1 MSKATKGLQTAKFK
15 IKKGDTVVII
25 SGKDKGK
32 TGTVERMLVQDAK
45 VVVEGT
51 NLVKRHSRG
60 VRGQSGRIVEKPRAI
75 SISNV
80 MLQDPKEKKGTRVKR
95 VAGKD
100 GKMTRVA
107 VKSGTTL
114 A

>member
-1 MSKATKGLQTAKFK
+1 MSKATQGKQTAKFK
-15 IKKGDTVVII
+15 IKKGDTVVVI

-32 TGTVERMLVQDAK
+32 TGVVERVLVQEAQ

-51 NLVKRHSRG
+51 HLVKKHIRG
-60 VRGQSGRIVEKPRAI
+60 SRGQSGRIVERPRAV

-95 VAGKD
+95 ALKD
-100 GKMTRVA
+100 GKNVRVA

>member
-1 MSKATKGLQTAKFK
+1 MSKASKGIKTAKYK
-15 IKKGDTVVII
+15 IKKRDTVVVITAN
-25 SGKDKGK
+25 DKGK
-32 TGTVERMLVQDAK
+32 TATVERILREDAK
-45 VVVEGT
+45 VVVEGIG
-51 NLVKRHSRG
+51 LVKRHNRG
-60 VRGQSGRIVEKPRAI
+60 MRGQTGRIVEKPRAI

-95 VAGKD
+95 ETGKD
-100 GKMTRVA
+100 GKKVRVT

>member
-1 MSKATKGLQTAKFK
+1 MSKATQGKQTAKFK

-32 TGTVERMLVQDAK
+32 TGTVEQVLVQDAK

-51 NLVKRHSRG
+51 SLVKKHIRGSRG
-60 VRGQSGRIVEKPRAI
+60 QTGRIVERPRAI

-80 MLQDPKEKKGTRVKR
+80 MFYDGKEKKGTRVR
-95 VAGKD
+95 REEKD
-100 GKMTRVA
+100 GKNVRVA

>member
-1 MSKATKGLQTAKFK
+1 MSKATQGKQTAKFK
-15 IKKGDTVVII
+15 LKKGDTVIVI

-32 TGTVERMLVQDAK
+32 TGTVEKILREDAK
-45 VVVEGT
+45 IVVDGVA
-51 NLVKRHSRG
+51 LVKRHNRG
-60 VRGQSGRIVEKPRAI
+60 TRGQTGRIVEKPRAI

-80 MLQDPKEKKGTRVKR
+80 MLHDPKEKKGTRVKR
-95 VAGKD
+95 ETGKD
-100 GKMTRVA
+100 GKRVRVT

>member
-1 MSKATKGLQTAKFK
+1 MSKATQGKQTAKFK
-15 IKKGDTVVII
+15 LKKGDTVIVI

-32 TGTVERMLVQDAK
+32 TGSVEKVLREEAK
-45 VVVEGT
+45 IVVNGVALAKHH
-51 NLVKRHSRG
+51 NRG
-60 VRGQSGRIVEKPRAI
+60 ARGQSGQIVEKPRAI

-80 MLQDPKEKKGTRVKR
+80 MLLDPKEKKPTRVKR
-95 VAGKD
+95 VANKEGKRE
-100 GKMTRVA
+100 RVA

>member
-15 IKKGDTVVII
+15 IKKGDTVVVV

-32 TGTVERMLVQDAK
+32 TGTVERILREDAK
-45 VVVEGT
+45 VVVEGIG
-51 NLVKRHSRG
+51 LVKRHNRG
-60 VRGQSGRIVEKPRAI
+60 MRGQTGRIVEKPAAI
-75 SISNV
+75 AISNV
-80 MLQDPKEKKGTRVKR
+80 MLQDPKDKKGTRVKR
-95 VAGKD
+95 VANKD
-100 GKMTRVA
+100 GKRERVT

>member
-1 MSKATKGLQTAKFK
+1 MSKATQGKQTAKFK
-15 IKKGDTVVII
+15 LKKGDTVVVI

-32 TGTVERMLVQDAK
+32 AGKVERILREDAK
-45 VVVEGT
+45 IVVEGVG
-51 NLVKRHSRG
+51 LVKRHNRG
-60 VRGQSGRIVEKPRAI
+60 VRGQTGRIVEKPRAI
-75 SISNV
+75 AISNV

-100 GKMTRVA
+100 GKLARVT

>member
-1 MSKATKGLQTAKFK
+1 MSKAPQGKQTAKFK
-15 IKKGDTVVII
+15 LKKGDTVIVI

-32 TGTVERMLVQDAK
+32 TGTVERVLREDAK
-45 VVVEGT
+45 VVVEGVGM
-51 NLVKRHSRG
+51 VKRHNRG
-60 VRGQSGRIVEKPRAI
+60 LRGQTGRIVEKPRAI

-80 MLQDPKEKKGTRVKR
+80 MVYDPKEKKGTRVKR
-95 VAGKD
+95 VANKD
-100 GKMTRVA
+100 GKRERVT